1 MITIFYGK
9 KIMEL
14 RVLNYFVATAQELNM
29 TRAAQ
34 KLLVSQPALS
44 RQIADLEDELGVK
57 LFNRQPRHLSLT
69 PAGQYLFEQA
79 KEILALTTK
88 TKSNLQ
94 SSAVISGDLT
104 IAAGES
110 IAMQRIMN
118 IISNIVQ
125 DYPTVKIHILSGD
138 YEFAEKKL
146 NIGTVDFA
154 VIIGNLNL
162 SNYASIQMP
171 EKDVWGLLMT
181 KDDPLA
187 KKDTIT
193 PEDLIG
199 RTILN
204 SQQADTMHY
213 FDNWF
218 GNYKDQLN
226 FIGTVNLSFNGTL
239 LVKNKAALMLTLDKI
254 ANTSDESG
262 LTFRPITPAM
272 KEPITVI
279 WKNETNMSPVAEL
292 FLNRLQASISDE

>member
-204 SQQADTMHY
+204 
-213 FDNWF
+213 
-218 GNYKDQLN
+218 
-226 FIGTVNLSFNGTL
+226 
-239 LVKNKAALMLTLDKI
+239 
-254 ANTSDESG
+254 
-262 LTFRPITPAM
+262 
-272 KEPITVI
+272 
-279 WKNETNMSPVAEL
+279 
-292 FLNRLQASISDE
+292 

>member
-1 MITIFYGK
+1 
-9 KIMEL
+9 MEL
-14 RVLNYFVATAQELNM
+14 RVLNYFVATAEELNM

-57 LFNRQPRHLSLT
+57 LFNRRSRHLTLT
-69 PAGQYLFEQA
+69 PAGQYLLEQA
-79 KEILALTTK
+79 KEILALTAK

-94 SSAVISGDLT
+94 SSTVISGDLT

-110 IAMQRIMN
+110 YAMQRIMDILSN
-118 IISNIVQ
+118 IIQ

-162 SNYASIQMP
+162 SNYAALQLP
-171 EKDVWGLLMT
+171 EKDVWGVLMPE
-181 KDDPLA
+181 DDPLT
-187 KKDTIT
+187 KKDKIT
-193 PEDLIG
+193 PADLIG
-199 RTILN
+199 RNILN
-204 SQQADTMHY
+204 SQQAEDMHY

-218 GNYKDQLN
+218 GNYKDQVN
-226 FIGTVNLSFNGTL
+226 FIGTVNLNFNGTL
-239 LVKNKAALMLTLDKI
+239 MVKNKAALLLTLDKL
-254 ANTSDESG
+254 ANVSKGSG
-262 LTFRPITPAM
+262 LTFRPITPAI

-279 WKNETNMSPVAEL
+279 WKHGTNLSPAAKL
-292 FLNRLQASISDE
+292 FLNRLQASIADT

>member
-1 MITIFYGK
+1 
-9 KIMEL
+9 MEL
-14 RVLNYFVATAQELNM
+14 RVLNYFVATAEELNM

-57 LFNRQPRHLSLT
+57 LFNRRSRHLTLT
-69 PAGQYLFEQA
+69 PAGQYLLEQA
-79 KEILALTTK
+79 KEILALTAK

-94 SSAVISGDLT
+94 SSTVISGDLT

-110 IAMQRIMN
+110 YAMQRIMDILSN
-118 IISNIVQ
+118 IIQ

-162 SNYASIQMP
+162 SNYAALQLP
-171 EKDVWGLLMT
+171 EKDVWGVLMPE
-181 KDDPLA
+181 DDPLT
-187 KKDTIT
+187 KKDKIT
-193 PEDLIG
+193 PADLIG
-199 RTILN
+199 RNILN
-204 SQQADTMHY
+204 SQQAEHMHY

-218 GNYKDQLN
+218 GNYKDQVN
-226 FIGTVNLSFNGTL
+226 FIGTVNLNFNGTL
-239 LVKNKAALMLTLDKI
+239 MVKNKAALLLTLDKL
-254 ANTSDESG
+254 ANVSKGSG
-262 LTFRPITPAM
+262 LTFRPITPAI

-279 WKNETNMSPVAEL
+279 WKHGTNLSPAAKL
-292 FLNRLQASISDE
+292 FLNRLQVSIADK